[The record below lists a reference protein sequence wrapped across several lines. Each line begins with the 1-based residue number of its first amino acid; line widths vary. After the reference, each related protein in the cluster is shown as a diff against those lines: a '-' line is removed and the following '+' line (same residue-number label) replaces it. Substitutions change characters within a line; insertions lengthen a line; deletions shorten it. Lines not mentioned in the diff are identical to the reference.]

1 MRILVVS
8 NLYPPDALGG
18 YEMGCA
24 QVVDSLRSRGHE
36 VRVLTTAPR
45 TPVSNTEHVT
55 RSLRLTN
62 LWEEYTHL
70 RSAPVTLRLAE
81 TESHIINAFN
91 VHALL
96 AELKDFEPDVAYV
109 WGLTGIGG
117 LGLMGCLHH
126 LRMPWVWHL
135 MDDVPASLC
144 KVGNRVIPALAQQL
158 EEQLQGSFL
167 ACSQQLVDEIERKG
181 IRLKGN
187 VEILSNWVAGPIPPL
202 RTTFY
207 QPGDVLRIVA
217 SAAHIGR
224 TYDKG
229 MDLLVKAASILR
241 SGGIEE
247 FKIDLYG
254 KIDDTSC
261 GDLIKAHGVC
271 DFVRLRGP
279 LRQSELI
286 AAYQDYDVFAFPA
299 RLREPCAFAPIEA
312 APSGCVPIMG
322 QLGGNSEW
330 FVHGVHCLKVPRSAV
345 GFARALKSI
354 IEGKIELEPIGR
366 RLGNMVR
373 NDFHLEQLVPKIE
386 RSLLQAADQSREGGG
401 TSMEAYRL
409 ALLAEKLA
417 SVLIQ
422 EPYCA

>member
-1 MRILVVS
+1 MKVLVIS

-24 QVVDSLRSRGHE
+24 QVVDALRSRGHE
-36 VRVLTTAPR
+36 VLVLTTAPR
-45 TPVSNTEHVT
+45 TPVSNTDHVLRT
-55 RSLRLTN
+55 LRLTD
-62 LWEEYTHL
+62 LWVEYTHF

-81 TESHIINAFN
+81 AESHVINAFN

-96 AELKDFEPDVAYV
+96 AALKDFEPDVVYV

-126 LRMPWVWHL
+126 LRIPWVWHL
-135 MDDVPASLC
+135 MDDIPASIC
-144 KVGNRVIPALAQQL
+144 KIDNRVIPALAQQF
-158 EEQLQGSFL
+158 EEQLSGHFL
-167 ACSQQLVDEIERKG
+167 ACSQQLINEIKRKG
-181 IRLKGN
+181 ISLPGE
-187 VEILSNWVAGPIPPL
+187 VEVLSNWVAGPIPPV
-202 RTTFY
+202 RSTYY
-207 QPGDVLRIVA
+207 QPGTKLRIVA

-229 MDLLVKAASILR
+229 MDLVVKAAAHLR
-241 SGGIEE
+241 SRGIEN
-247 FKIDLYG
+247 FAIDIFG

-261 GDLIKAHGVC
+261 SDLIKSEGVC
-271 DFVRLRGP
+271 DHVRLRGP

-312 APSGCVPIMG
+312 GPSGCVPIMG

-330 FVHGVHCLKVPRSAV
+330 FVHGVHCLKVPRTAQ
-345 GFARALKSI
+345 GFAQAWEAI
-354 IEGKIELEPIGR
+354 IAGRINLEPIGR
-366 RLGNMVR
+366 RLAALVR
-373 NDFHLEQLVPKIE
+373 SDFHLEQLIPKIE
-386 RSLLQAADQSREGGG
+386 RKLLLAADQPREGGG
-401 TSMEAYRL
+401 TSAEAYRL
-409 ALLAEKLA
+409 ALLAERLA
-417 SVLIQ
+417 SFLIQ